1 MEQLAEFPGGI
12 YFVAD
17 IPRSVGGRV
26 YRRHLKQFCDRERLL
41 HGSGEGNSQGEGT
54 SSPETNRRSF
64 SQNSG
69 VAAGSAGSATING
82 KRFRRQDS
90 IVYIPA
96 PVISRLNGVAVKRA
110 EVQRAVEL
118 KKRMTASVIHVK
130 GVGTATIGKGPRNSL
145 AVGKGRA
152 PSSVDLRGSLSQL
165 SLASN
170 QSSRP
175 GVRRPGGR

>member
-12 YFVAD
+12 YFVTD

-41 HGSGEGNSQGEGT
+41 HGSAQGET
-54 SSPETNRRSF
+54 SSPETNRRS
-64 SQNSG
+64 SNQNNG
-69 VAAGSAGSATING
+69 GTASAGSTTTSS

-110 EVQRAVEL
+110 EVQKAVEL

-130 GVGTATIGKGPRNSL
+130 GVGVVSGKGPRNSV
-145 AVGKGRA
+145 AVGKTRA
-152 PSSVDLRGSLSQL
+152 PSSLELRGSLSQL
-165 SLASN
+165 SLTSN
-170 QSSRP
+170 HSSRP
-175 GVRRPGGR
+175 GARRPMNR